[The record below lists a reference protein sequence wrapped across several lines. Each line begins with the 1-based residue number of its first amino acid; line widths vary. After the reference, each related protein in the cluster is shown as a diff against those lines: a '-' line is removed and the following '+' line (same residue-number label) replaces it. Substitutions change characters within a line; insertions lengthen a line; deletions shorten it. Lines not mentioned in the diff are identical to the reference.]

1 MSEPP
6 AGPPAAPPADLP
18 AGPGTRRRRAWMSWS
33 SGKDS
38 ALALHEARAAGLVDV
53 VGLLTTVNAEAGRV
67 AMHGV
72 RRALLEAQ
80 AEALGLPLHVVELP
94 WPCPNDVY
102 EARMA
107 AAVGV
112 AGDAGVEAV
121 VFGDLF
127 LEDVRRYRERALEGT
142 GLDPVFPLWGRPTD
156 GLAAQIL
163 EAGVRA
169 VVTCA
174 DLGQGARH
182 AAGRWYDAALL
193 AELPPDVDPCGER
206 GEFHTLVVDGPGF
219 ARALDVV
226 VGEIVVRDGFAF
238 ADVMP
243 A

>member
-1 MSEPP
+1 MP
-6 AGPPAAPPADLP
+6 
-18 AGPGTRRRRAWMSWS
+18 RRRAWMSWS

-38 ALALHEARAAGLVDV
+38 ALALHEARAAGRVDV

-72 RRALLEAQ
+72 RRSLLEAQ
-80 AEALGLPLHVVELP
+80 AESLGLPLHVVELP

-107 AAVGV
+107 AAIGV
-112 AGDAGVEAV
+112 ARDAGVESV

-127 LEDVRRYRERALEGT
+127 LQDVRTYRERALDGT
-142 GLDPVFPLWGRPTD
+142 GLDPVFPLWGRPT
-156 GLAAQIL
+156 GALAREIL

-174 DLGQGARH
+174 DLAQGARDV
-182 AAGRWYDAALL
+182 AGRWYDAALL

-219 ARALDVV
+219 ARPLDVV
-226 VGEIVVRDGFAF
+226 VGETVVRDGFAF
-238 ADVMP
+238 ADVVP